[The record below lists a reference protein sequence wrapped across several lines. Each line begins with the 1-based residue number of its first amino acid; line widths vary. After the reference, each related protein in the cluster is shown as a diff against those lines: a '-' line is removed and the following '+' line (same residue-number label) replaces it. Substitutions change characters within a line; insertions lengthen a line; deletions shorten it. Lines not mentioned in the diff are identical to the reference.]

1 MLILGSP
8 RVHHRQT
15 GSTNA
20 DAREQALAGAPH
32 GTLVTASQQLA
43 GRGRAERRWHAP
55 AGSALLCSL
64 ILRDPPPLVSIAAGV
79 AVAEVVGAAAELK
92 WPNDVL
98 LAGRKVSGILVEA
111 RPRDHWAVVGIGINV
126 AVDVDDLPAELS
138 ESAATLGLDRDAIE
152 PTLTRLLIAL
162 ESWLAADQPAL
173 LNAWRSRD
181 ALLGREVSWRDGRG
195 VAHGID
201 ERGRLLVDGEGRRH
215 ALDAGE
221 VHLGSRETGLPG
233 GAAL

>member
-1 MLILGSP
+1 
-8 RVHHRQT
+8 
-15 GSTNA
+15 
-20 DAREQALAGAPH
+20 
-32 GTLVTASQQLA
+32 
-43 GRGRAERRWHAP
+43 
-55 AGSALLCSL
+55 
-64 ILRDPPPLVSIAAGV
+64 
-79 AVAEVVGAAAELK
+79 
-92 WPNDVL
+92 
-98 LAGRKVSGILVEA
+98 
-111 RPRDHWAVVGIGINV
+111 VGIGINV

-162 ESWLAADQPAL
+162 QSWLAADQPAL